1 MSDHPAAPRPADF
14 VQLCDDTVRQ
24 LRELERAGSLE
35 RASAIPPIRA
45 ALAEIGERM
54 AVLDWETDRYEREQA
69 ALLDAAGA
77 LGVIDLDRGGP
88 HVPRYVQRIVDDL
101 GRIATG

>member
-1 MSDHPAAPRPADF
+1 MSDRPAAEHPADF
-14 VQLCDDTVRQ
+14 VQLCEDAVRA
-24 LRELERAGSLE
+24 LREMERAGAME
-35 RASAIPPIRA
+35 RGAALPAIRA

-77 LGVIDLDRGGP
+77 LGAIDLDRGGP